1 MVTIN
6 LRSLAD
12 LINLNFLADLHSK
25 AQKPSTHF
33 DFSRLVLDHKKF
45 QDADNY
51 HVGCACNYYVTN
63 ESVDQIV
70 ASLNPQGDEEILG
83 IIGAGDQLLGLSEK
97 LSTGRIYGIDYN
109 PFQVFLAGLKI
120 ELIHNLDREQYL
132 NFLNGRFAKKEFAKK
147 EWIKLFD
154 NLSKVVP
161 SSKHDYLHS
170 IANKFAPELAGGNT
184 EFVGFIH
191 DDKRFEQVRRN
202 LSRVNL
208 VQADVRTAFSELPAN
223 HFDMIYL
230 SNVFDHLS
238 IFDVRHNLVPESE
251 RILKKGGRIYISTAE
266 NIRYW
271 TPELKKGFQEDRDA
285 YKKGWEKWKMGALGS
300 PEWVGD
306 FYIGIKD

>member
-12 LINLNFLADLHSK
+12 LINLNFLADLYPQ
-25 AQKPSTHF
+25 AQKPSAHF
-33 DFSRLVLDHKKF
+33 DFSRLVLNRKNF
-45 QDADNY
+45 RNAYNNL
-51 HVGCACNYYVTN
+51 GACNYYVTN

-70 ASLNPQGDEEILG
+70 ASLNPRGDEEILG

-97 LSTGRIYGIDYN
+97 LSTGRIYGVDYN

-120 ELIHNLDREQYL
+120 ELIYNLGREEYL
-132 NFLNGRFAKKEFAKK
+132 NFLNNRFANKKWME
-147 EWIKLFD
+147 LFD

-161 SSKHDYLHS
+161 SSKQDYLCS
-170 IANKFAPELAGGNT
+170 IADNFAPELAGGNT

-202 LSRVNL
+202 LSRINL
-208 VQADVRTAFSELPAN
+208 VQADVRTVFSELPAN

-238 IFDVRHNLVPESE
+238 ILDMREKIVPESK
-251 RILKKGGRIYISTAE
+251 RILKKGGRIYISTVE
-266 NIRYW
+266 DVRYW
-271 TPELKKGFQEDRDA
+271 TLELKKGFREDRDA
-285 YKKGWEKWKMGALGS
+285 YKKGREKLKEGALGS
-300 PEWVGD
+300 PEWMGD
-306 FYIGIKD
+306 FYVGIKD